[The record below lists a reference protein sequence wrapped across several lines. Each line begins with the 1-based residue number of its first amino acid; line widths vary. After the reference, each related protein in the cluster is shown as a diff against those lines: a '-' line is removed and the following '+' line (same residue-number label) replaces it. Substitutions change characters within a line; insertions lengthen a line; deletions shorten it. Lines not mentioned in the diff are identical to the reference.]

1 MLRNH
6 LVLTF
11 PCKDA
16 SSIKNQFHGSEPV
29 SWVYL
34 GQDFFK
40 RRHIEQELGEQ
51 YKRIDTARLLNDV
64 ANDTRLSHVQW
75 IDDLNISYGNS
86 IEWWFGTISSRN
98 PYNSNLFL
106 YSCYL
111 EILERLWAST
121 DKRPVLVVLESRGL
135 LQAIKKWAFKKN
147 ISINVTPFTSAK
159 FRLSVSSLF
168 FLRWGNFVIVSI
180 IRWIAAHITRIK
192 HNSRDFK
199 APSIILDTFI
209 HENSFSD
216 NGTFKD
222 RYFPYLHEYLSKN
235 GQIVAIHPVLF
246 GFGYNYF
253 LIYRKMKTSETQ
265 FILQE
270 DFLHISDYLSAFIYP
285 IKVLRQK
292 INAPLFRGFDIS
304 DILKEEILENSL
316 APALEA
322 ILIYRLFL
330 RLGHSGMHPELVI
343 DWYENQVIDKALIS
357 GARKAFPNARI
368 IGAQMFIHSP
378 NFINLF
384 PSQSEADAKIVP
396 HLLLETSQ
404 HQCQRANS
412 FTSAIPC
419 RSAAALRY
427 SHVFTLTENL
437 AQEAQ
442 KILVLLPSTLSEVI
456 EILETLREILQLI
469 GNNIGILIKGHPD
482 YSPDEMIHV
491 FGENIWPDRFEIF
504 HGSLPEALNLA
515 QMVISS
521 NSSSMVEAATKGIP
535 IIFLGRQTAMNY
547 NILSDVNLDIV
558 TECFSTSELMRAI
571 EKYLNLSPAERTR
584 FKGMGIKVRDLFFE
598 PVNEDTLKP
607 FLGIEKD
614 L

>member
-1 MLRNH
+1 MQKDH
-6 LVLTF
+6 LVLAF
-11 PCKDA
+11 PYKNV
-16 SSIKNQFHGSEPV
+16 SSIKNQFHGSESV

-40 RRHIEQELGEQ
+40 RRHVERELGDQ
-51 YKRIDTARLLNDV
+51 YKRIDTARLLNEI
-64 ANDTRLSHVQW
+64 ANDIRLPHVRW
-75 IDDLNISYGNS
+75 IDDLNRRYGNS

-111 EILERLWAST
+111 EIMERLWASA

-135 LQAIKKWAFKKN
+135 LKTIKKWAFKKN
-147 ISINVTPFTSAK
+147 INLNVTPFTSAK

-168 FLRWGNFVIVSI
+168 ILRWGNFVIISI
-180 IRWIAAHITRIK
+180 IRWITAHITRIRY
-192 HNSRDFK
+192 NSRNYK
-199 APSIILDTFI
+199 ATSVILDTFV
-209 HENSFSD
+209 HDYCLSD

-222 RYFPYLHEYLSKN
+222 RYFPYLHEYLLKN
-235 GQIVAIHPVLF
+235 GKTAAIHPVLF
-246 GFGYNYF
+246 GFDYNYF
-253 LIYRKMKTSETQ
+253 SIYRRMRISETQ

-292 INAPLFRGFDIS
+292 TDAPLFRGFDIS
-304 DILKEEILENSL
+304 DILKDEKIENPL
-316 APALEA
+316 TPALEA

-330 RLGHSGMHPELVI
+330 RLGQSGLDPELVI

-357 GARKAFPNARI
+357 GARKAFPNVRI

-378 NFINLF
+378 NFISLF
-384 PSQSEADAKIVP
+384 PSQSEADAKTVP

-404 HQCQRANS
+404 HQCQRVKS
-412 FTSAIPC
+412 FTSVIPC
-419 RSAAALRY
+419 RFAAALRY
-427 SHVFTLTENL
+427 SHVFTQTENQI
-437 AQEAQ
+437 QEG
-442 KILVLLPSTLSEVI
+442 KIILVLLPFTLNESI
-456 EILETLREILQLI
+456 ELLETLKETLELI
-469 GNNIGILIKGHPD
+469 GDDVRILIKGHPD
-482 YSPDEMIHV
+482 YTNNELIHA

-504 HGSLPEALNLA
+504 QGSLPEALNVA
-515 QMVISS
+515 QIVISS

-547 NILSDVNLDIV
+547 NILTNVNLDIM
-558 TECFSTSELMRAI
+558 TECFSALELMGAI
-571 EKYLNLSPAERTR
+571 EKYLNLSIPERTR
-584 FKGMGIKVRDLFFE
+584 YKEMGNKVRDLFFE

-607 FLGIEKD
+607 FLGFEKD